1 MVRMKRFTFLC
12 AILAISLIGR
22 ADPQTVVNNSADES
36 LLHALFDEPFE
47 KPLGYS
53 MVLGDASERI
63 LTRFGQP
70 KSQKST
76 RYAARTNDEL
86 LWNTVFS
93 YNGITISIGE
103 SEDRSW
109 SWLDSIEITSDE
121 YPLRFGIEVGAFR
134 DDITKVFFG
143 IPYVEGD
150 EELRYHAEIWESRT
164 DSKYQPGKVVTV
176 GSAMELTLFFDSA
189 GRVSRIL
196 IESIEL

>member
-1 MVRMKRFTFLC
+1 MVRMMRFAFLC
-12 AILAISLIGR
+12 AILAASLIGR
-22 ADPQTVVNNSADES
+22 ADPQNVVESSADES
-36 LLHALFDEPFE
+36 RLHALFHEPFE

-53 MVLGDASERI
+53 LVLGDASERL

-76 RYAARTNDEL
+76 RYAARTSNEL

-93 YNGITISIGE
+93 YDGMTISIGE
-103 SEDRSW
+103 SEDRSR
-109 SWLDSIEITSDE
+109 SWLDSIEIASHE
-121 YPLRFGIEVGAFR
+121 YALRFGIELGAFR
-134 DDITKVFFG
+134 DDITKAFLG

-164 DSKYQPGKVVTV
+164 DSKYLPGQLVTV
-176 GSAMELTLFFDSA
+176 GSAMELSLSLDDA

-196 IESIEL
+196 LESIEL